1 MHRTATSTVHDYGCQ
16 YRIRVGA
23 AEDLDR
29 AAAIVHFRERQIVG
43 RRGVGT
49 AALVV
54 RALTVPP
61 GVRIVVR
68 SFRVHALIVVREL
81 SAAAVSAGVG
91 ADARHV
97 VRGVRVVVGVGQVR
111 AASDATRAVVLVVQ
125 CVVVVGQRVGAAGVE
140 RLAQAIFD
148 VGGRVEVGAHAVS
161 APAVGAAATVGVGL
175 LVEVEGGR
183 VQAAGHDA

>member
-1 MHRTATSTVHDYGCQ
+1 MHRTACIELQ

-29 AAAIVHFRERQIVG
+29 AAAIVHVRERQIVG

-68 SFRVHALIVVREL
+68 SFRVHALIVAGEL
-81 SAAAVSAGVG
+81 PAAACTAGVG

-125 CVVVVGQRVGAAGVE
+125 CVVVVGQRVGAPRKQRRAEAVVD
-140 RLAQAIFD
+140 R
-148 VGGRVEVGAHAVS
+148 GGRVVVRTRALGAPAIGAVSTCGVGAF
-161 APAVGAAATVGVGL
+161 
-175 LVEVEGGR
+175 VEVESSG
-183 VQAAGHDA
+183 V